1 MTGWLSLT
9 LEIEQQQRIQNDLV
23 AAEAQIDRETDIHF
37 IGEFDGVIGLEPNP
51 DLWSNL
57 TYRNG
62 YLTGLGRYYD
72 QKYQTI
78 FNNEPF

>member
-1 MTGWLSLT
+1 MTLNIS

-23 AAEAQIDRETDIHF
+23 AVEAQIDRETDIHST
-37 IGEFDGVIGLEPNP
+37 GEFDGVIGLEPNP

-57 TYRNG
+57 TYRSG

-72 QKYQTI
+72 KKYQTV
-78 FNNEPF
+78 FKNEPF